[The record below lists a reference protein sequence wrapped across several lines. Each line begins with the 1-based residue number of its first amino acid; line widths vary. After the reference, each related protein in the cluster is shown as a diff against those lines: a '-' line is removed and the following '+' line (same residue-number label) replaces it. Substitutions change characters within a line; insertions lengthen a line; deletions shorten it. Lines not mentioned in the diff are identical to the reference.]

1 MYFGQLM
8 SQKNMADSERHCNGS
23 VTQRSVCPEWN
34 NVVLLTSELYPCSR
48 NPPLMARIGGA
59 VIGTNIIILVN
70 PQLLLVC
77 FSIFFSARL
86 QFCVIYLYESV
97 ILLFRNFYPYIKIH
111 EIRAE
116 EMKFCARFRETK
128 RH

>member
-59 VIGTNIIILVN
+59 VIGTLVN
-70 PQLLLVC
+70 PQLLLVASLY
-77 FSIFFSARL
+77 FFLQDYSFALSIYTN
-86 QFCVIYLYESV
+86 Q
-97 ILLFRNFYPYIKIH
+97 
-111 EIRAE
+111 
-116 EMKFCARFRETK
+116 
-128 RH
+128 